1 MKRIISHKHKNY
13 QWVLTIIF
21 WTMAWRPLL
30 INTRNPRDMRKYF
43 IGGFRGE
50 TEGSAVPLFSCNF
63 KIFLKRLRYWGGGGG
78 SRPPLSEFSES
89 APLFDRKCSLTKTSE
104 L

>member
-1 MKRIISHKHKNY
+1 
-13 QWVLTIIF
+13 
-21 WTMAWRPLL
+21 MAWRPLL

-63 KIFLKRLRYWGGGGG
+63 KIFLKRLRYWGGEVGLGPLFLNFLN
-78 SRPPLSEFSES
+78 PPLYLTEN
-89 APLFDRKCSLTKTSE
+89 APLQRHLNYKVIR
-104 L
+104 